1 MGISEET
8 LEKFGRYHNPSLARL
23 LKFTGYAAVEEYAEG
38 VRITDSEGR
47 TFIDCGGG
55 YGVFSL
61 GHRHPRVVQAVKDQL
76 DRMPM
81 SSKVLINKQ
90 LADLA
95 ERLAQVTPGDLQ
107 YSFFCNSGTEAV
119 EGALK
124 LARLATGRTRIVAAE
139 NAFHGKTFGGMSA
152 SGRDIYK
159 EPFQPLVPGFDHVPF
174 GDTAAMA
181 AAVNDDTAA
190 VILEPVQGEGGVVVP
205 PDDYLPA
212 VRRICD
218 EHGVLLILDE
228 VQTGLGRTGRLF
240 ACEHWDVVPDIMT
253 MAKALGGGVMPIGA
267 FTASAAV
274 WKCLSTRPLI
284 HTSTFG
290 GNQLACAAGIAAV
303 DAIVEERLP
312 ERAAVLGERMM
323 AGLEE
328 LRLRYPDIIKE
339 VRGKGLLIG
348 LELTDPGY
356 GGYII
361 PEMVKGGVTAVYTL
375 NNPGVIRFEPPLVI
389 TEEDIDTVLRVTGD
403 AVARAAGAGV
413 NM

>member
-1 MGISEET
+1 MGITEET

-95 ERLAQVTPGDLQ
+95 ERLAQVTPGELQ

-124 LARLATGRTRIVAAE
+124 IARLATGRTRIVAAE

-159 EPFQPLVPGFDHVPF
+159 EPFQPLVPGFEHVPF

-181 AAVNDDTAA
+181 AAVNGETAA
-190 VILEPVQGEGGVVVP
+190 VILEPIQGEGGVVVP
-205 PDDYLPA
+205 PDEYLPA
-212 VRRICD
+212 VRQICD

-228 VQTGLGRTGRLF
+228 VQTGLGRTG
-240 ACEHWDVVPDIMT
+240 
-253 MAKALGGGVMPIGA
+253 K
-267 FTASAAV
+267 
-274 WKCLSTRPLI
+274 
-284 HTSTFG
+284 
-290 GNQLACAAGIAAV
+290 
-303 DAIVEERLP
+303 
-312 ERAAVLGERMM
+312 
-323 AGLEE
+323 
-328 LRLRYPDIIKE
+328 
-339 VRGKGLLIG
+339 
-348 LELTDPGY
+348 
-356 GGYII
+356 
-361 PEMVKGGVTAVYTL
+361 
-375 NNPGVIRFEPPLVI
+375 
-389 TEEDIDTVLRVTGD
+389 
-403 AVARAAGAGV
+403 
-413 NM
+413 